1 MNYLLTVIE
10 NRMQSWGSEPL
21 CNGHSER
28 APHIGSFCFPLCWR
42 CTAITSGTAV
52 LYWVNFNSLW
62 ESPTMGFICAI
73 LCCIPCLIDVYAQYY
88 LNYESTNKRRIITGF
103 MTGMGL
109 VILSELL
116 LGY

>member
-1 MNYLLTVIE
+1 
-10 NRMQSWGSEPL
+10 
-21 CNGHSER
+21 
-28 APHIGSFCFPLCWR
+28 
-42 CTAITSGTAV
+42 
-52 LYWVNFNSLW
+52 
-62 ESPTMGFICAI
+62 MGFICAI